1 VVDLAIAANFARELT
16 EEQFAE
22 PRRAPRRDPT
32 ARAPGASD
40 RAASASGPAARAP
53 SGRVTG
59 ASGPAAPARTRRA
72 AAAGDTGR
80 FVARPIARVLS
91 RLAQV
96 RG

>member
-22 PRRAPRRDPT
+22 QT
-32 ARAPGASD
+32 
-40 RAASASGPAARAP
+40 
-53 SGRVTG
+53 
-59 ASGPAAPARTRRA
+59 RTQRRRA
-72 AAAGDTGR
+72 AANGTENVSAAAPREARGR
-80 FVARPIARVLS
+80 KATRMRRTLG